1 MTWPLIEREL
11 RAALRKHELPKMR
24 AWGTMIC
31 AAFTALYLLVNF
43 ASSTRDWGKS
53 LSSLLFW
60 GGLILILQVPKY
72 TVGIFA
78 DERRNQ
84 TLGLLFLCG
93 IGPGELFLSKTLG
106 SALVSFSRLLILY
119 PFFAI
124 SFFGGGVSLDA
135 FVATIVSLPVLML
148 FVFSVCVLASVL
160 CQEEST
166 AMFVAILIGVSLCF
180 GPSLIYTLADF
191 WADPNS
197 STFTVQMFSPSQPAF
212 LAATNLGGATI
223 GDFWFATSISVGW
236 SLLILFIAGFVLN
249 RVWQDKPENATT
261 GTFLAKLDER
271 FQSKAHGDV
280 TSRKKLSL
288 RWHDTNPYVWLA
300 TRDRWPVT
308 LAWIVIVTVM
318 LLWLGACVVWPDGWM
333 HPASFFLT
341 AIVLNYALGWVSIFA
356 AVKIIGDNR
365 RSGALELLLTTPLNH
380 LDIIRG
386 QMVALREQFRSVARA
401 VLILEIVMLAVG
413 LAARE
418 WTTESL
424 VIYLI
429 IWSALIA
436 WTTRFMRSFRHT
448 LPLFWDSLVCGRPAY
463 VALRKFGFI
472 TSPVRIAYFL
482 VIVLP
487 VVRSILSGG
496 MKHFP
501 SGSFGEFF
509 MCGIVLIVLVFIR
522 GTRMV
527 LRHNVES
534 QIAMD
539 FRAIAAK
546 PVPEPSDPRY
556 KYWKS
561 GEHFPEMF
569 SDVLVNR
576 IFQHMKTE
584 KTKTGTGR

>member
-1 MTWPLIEREL
+1 
-11 RAALRKHELPKMR
+11 
-24 AWGTMIC
+24 MIC
-31 AAFTALYLLVNF
+31 AAFTALYLVVNF
-43 ASSTRDWGKS
+43 AASTREWGKS
-53 LSSLLFW
+53 LNSLLFW
-60 GGLILILQVPKY
+60 GGLIIILQVPKY

-78 DERRNQ
+78 EERRNQ

-93 IGPGELFLSKTLG
+93 IRPVELFLSKTLG
-106 SALVSFSRLLILY
+106 SALVSFSRLLIVY
-119 PFFAI
+119 PFLAI
-124 SFFGGGVSLDA
+124 SFFGGGVSLDV
-135 FVATIVSLPVLML
+135 FIATIFSLPVLLL

-166 AMFVAILIGVSLCF
+166 AMFVAILIGVLLCF
-180 GPSLIYTLADF
+180 APSLVYTLADS
-191 WADPNS
+191 WANPDS
-197 STFTVQMFSPSQPAF
+197 STTTLLVFSPALPAYV
-212 LAATNLGGATI
+212 AAKHLGGATI
-223 GDFWFATSISVGW
+223 GDFWLASGISVLW
-236 SLLILFIAGFVLN
+236 SLLILFIAGFVLS
-249 RVWQDKPENATT
+249 RVWQDKPETSPT
-261 GTFLAKLDER
+261 GTFLAKLDAR
-271 FQSKAHGDV
+271 FQSKAHGDAA
-280 TSRKKLSL
+280 SRKKLSL

-308 LAWIVIVTVM
+308 LAWIVVGSVM

-333 HPASFFLT
+333 CPANFFLS
-341 AIVLNYALGWVSIFA
+341 AIILNYALGWVSLFA
-356 AVKIIGDNR
+356 AAKTIGDNR

-386 QMVALREQFRSVARA
+386 QMVVLREQFRPVAWA
-401 VLILEIVMLAVG
+401 ILIFETVMLAVG

-418 WTTESL
+418 WRTESL
-424 VIYLI
+424 LIYLI
-429 IWSALIA
+429 IWAALIA

-463 VALRKFGFI
+463 VALKKSGLI
-472 TSPVRIAYFL
+472 ASPAWIAYFL
-482 VIVLP
+482 FIVLP
-487 VVRSILSGG
+487 VTRSVLSGG

-509 MCGIVLIVLVFIR
+509 MCGVVLIVLVC
-522 GTRMV
+522 TRRIGVV
-527 LRHNVES
+527 LRHNVEGRL
-534 QIAMD
+534 AMD

-569 SDVLVNR
+569 ADVLVNR

-584 KTKTGTGR
+584 KTKTGTSG